1 MNHSF
6 GNIAEWKKSGVMN
19 NFGFWKIAEWE
30 KSGVINKYAFWN
42 TAEWE
47 KSGVINNDAFWNIAE
62 WDKLP
67 TMMSIPKKTAKTVEP
82 DAPPFGTGRI
92 KINR

>member
-1 MNHSF
+1 MNHP
-6 GNIAEWKKSGVMN
+6 
-19 NFGFWKIAEWE
+19 FWKIAEWE
-30 KSGVINKYAFWN
+30 KSGVINKYAFLN
-42 TAEWE
+42 IAEWE

-92 KINR
+92 ISESQIQVSQ